1 MFKIYASRRA
11 ASVRQRTKLHC
22 RSLAGPH
29 PQTALAVFRQ
39 QGRRTLSSLTLRV
52 SQSVRCQFCDHHAM
66 TLAAPSAPAAV
77 LVVCLCAEWCGVCRD
92 YRQRF
97 AQVQAQ
103 FPAVRFL
110 WIDVEDE
117 ADLLDPLDVDDFP
130 TLLLVVGDTP
140 YFFGPLTP
148 QADTLAR
155 LLRSLIEGSGTPAL
169 TDPPLAALVARIR
182 AARPA

>member
-1 MFKIYASRRA
+1 MREVGVGI
-11 ASVRQRTKLHC
+11 VR
-22 RSLAGPH
+22 
-29 PQTALAVFRQ
+29 
-39 QGRRTLSSLTLRV
+39 
-52 SQSVRCQFCDHHAM
+52 FCDHHPMSTPTA
-66 TLAAPSAPAAV
+66 LSPPAV

-130 TLLLVVGDTP
+130 TLLLAGDATP

-148 QADTLAR
+148 QTDTLAR
-155 LLRSLIEGSGTPAL
+155 LVRSLLANASAPAL
-169 TDPPLAALVARIR
+169 ASQPATDLLTRIR
-182 AARPA
+182 AAKLP